1 LFIFNLSLDFDFPF
15 FYILYFLLIYLFG
28 FTTLLILVSPFYLHY
43 CFYCFYCF
51 YCLVIVYDE
60 FHLPRLY
67 PLCPPS
73 FLELRLFPSTDFTTT
88 DGPNLVGPLTPI
100 PLYIII
106 PAQIGRASC
115 RDSVHIQ
122 RLRVSVV

>member
-1 LFIFNLSLDFDFPF
+1 QAEDGIRDRNVTGVQTCALPI
-15 FYILYFLLIYLFG
+15 
-28 FTTLLILVSPFYLHY
+28 
-43 CFYCFYCF
+43 CFYCF

-106 PAQIGRASC
+106 PAHLYLFLLMSLYYFTIK
-115 RDSVHIQ
+115 
-122 RLRVSVV
+122 